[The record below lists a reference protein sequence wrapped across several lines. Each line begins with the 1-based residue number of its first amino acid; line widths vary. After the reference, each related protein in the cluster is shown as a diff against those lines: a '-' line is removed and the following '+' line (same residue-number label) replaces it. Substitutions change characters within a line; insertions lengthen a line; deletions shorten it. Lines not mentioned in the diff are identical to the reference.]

1 MVELTEIV
9 GGFLFC
15 SLVIVLAGSRL
26 SYYGDIIAEQ
36 TGLGGAW
43 FGLILMAAV
52 TSLPELITGLSS
64 VIYVGA
70 PELALG
76 DVYGSCVFNM
86 LILALMDLFIRD
98 HIPAVTKVSVN
109 HALAAALS
117 IILVG
122 TTGFSLLF
130 QEHIPT
136 LGWVS
141 IGSLLSLAIY
151 LMSVRMIQRHEAN
164 IKVEQTPADEV
175 VSYPMSLKTAITRYS
190 LFALLVVV
198 SAIFLPSYAERLAE
212 ATGLQQGFVGT
223 LFLATTTSL
232 PEMVVS
238 VSAIRIGAFDIAVGN
253 LFGSNLFNIGI
264 LAIDDIAY
272 TKGSIFTEASSIH
285 IVSILATIIMASIA
299 ITGLIFRPQKKR
311 FVLAYGSLL
320 MVITYFF
327 TMYLLYRSNL
337 TP

>member
-1 MVELTEIV
+1 MV
-9 GGFLFC
+9 C
-15 SLVIVLAGSRL
+15 ALVIVFSGSRL

-70 PELALG
+70 PDLALG

-98 HIPAVTKVSVN
+98 KIPAVSKVSIN
-109 HALAAALS
+109 HALAASLS

-122 TTGFSLLF
+122 STGFSLLY
-130 QEHIPT
+130 QQHIPT
-136 LGWVS
+136 IGWIS
-141 IGSLLSLAIY
+141 IGSLLSLTIY
-151 LMSVRMIQRHEAN
+151 LMSIRMIQRHEAK
-164 IKVEQTPADEV
+164 IHQEQTAPEQVTSHPIA
-175 VSYPMSLKTAITRYS
+175 LKTAVTRYAF
-190 LFALLVVV
+190 FALLVVA
-198 SAIFLPSYAERLAE
+198 SAIFLPSYADRLAD

-232 PEMVVS
+232 PELVVS
-238 VSAIRIGAFDIAVGN
+238 ISAVRTGAYDIAVGN

-264 LAIDDIAY
+264 LAVDDIAY
-272 TKGSIFTEASSIH
+272 TKGSIFTEASSVH
-285 IVSILATIIMASIA
+285 IVSILSTIIMASIA

-311 FVLAYGSLL
+311 FVLAYSSLL